1 MNIEMNWWLLLV
13 TGFIPLMVGFVWYHP
28 KVFGNIWMQVNGFKQ
43 EDLQSGNMVKIFA
56 LVYIF
61 GCMFSMAVMAIVI
74 HQLGLMGM
82 MANDKSPE
90 AIAIFN
96 DMMAKYGKE
105 FRTFKHGAFH
115 GTISAIL
122 IALPLIA
129 INALFEKRG
138 FKYILIHVGY
148 WLVTF
153 ILIGGVI
160 CQFL

>member
-1 MNIEMNWWLLLV
+1 
-13 TGFIPLMVGFVWYHP
+13 
-28 KVFGNIWMQVNGFKQ
+28 
-43 EDLQSGNMVKIFA
+43 
-56 LVYIF
+56 
-61 GCMFSMAVMAIVI
+61 MAIVI
-74 HQLGLMGM
+74 HQMGLFGM